1 MKKKTFLNNTVFFF
15 FFYRLW
21 SQCTNEGRQKSLFL
35 HLFCQISHCFLPVP
49 WLICCSHSFNIW
61 KLGRA
66 AGSRFQHC
74 FMMLYTTSGQP
85 SGQSILYPFSTRG
98 TTSFSG
104 YRMKRSKVVSI
115 KSVDSKCNIFWII
128 NVIAVFRITQ
138 RRQTLKLVNTAFTL
152 KNNQYLA

>member
-1 MKKKTFLNNTVFFF
+1 MIPGEILIWQLIIHSWQLSAKQFHSPTAQLAQSVYDTAVWKEWHWLFFSF
-15 FFYRLW
+15 AISDLI
-21 SQCTNEGRQKSLFL
+21 KSH
-35 HLFCQISHCFLPVP
+35 HLRPSGSKWGQEVSLCLSSLIFPHYCFLSMPL
-49 WLICCSHSFNIW
+49 LICCSHSLSMW

-104 YRMKRSKVVSI
+104 
-115 KSVDSKCNIFWII
+115 
-128 NVIAVFRITQ
+128 
-138 RRQTLKLVNTAFTL
+138 
-152 KNNQYLA
+152 